1 MVESCPFCRKALPET
16 KKEVDKLKMKRI
28 EANDPAALFHEG
40 VEQAQKRN
48 TPKHLSNWEMLM
60 RTINLACCIGRD
72 LVEKDK
78 KKVVYH
84 LEEAAICGHPA
95 ARWKLGFI
103 EEKNGNSERSVK
115 HGNDKDGCI
124 QERIC
129 QQR

>member
-1 MVESCPFCRKALPET
+1 MGDIDA
-16 KKEVDKLKMKRI
+16 
-28 EANDPAALFHEG
+28 HY
-40 VEQAQKRN
+40 
-48 TPKHLSNWEMLM
+48 
-60 RTINLACCIGRD
+60 D
-72 LVEKDK
+72 LGLLYRMGLGVEKDK

-84 LEEAAICGHPA
+84 SEEAAICSHPA